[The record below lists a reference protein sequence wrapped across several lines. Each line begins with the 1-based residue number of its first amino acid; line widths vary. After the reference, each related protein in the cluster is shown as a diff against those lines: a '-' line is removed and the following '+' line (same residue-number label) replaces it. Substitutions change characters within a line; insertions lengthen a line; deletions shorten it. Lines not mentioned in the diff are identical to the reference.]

1 MRSLAFALLF
11 ALPLAGLAADGGPE
25 GAIKA
30 LYLADQPFISGAG
43 HGVIDSAKARAKFLS
58 QTALRALAADEK
70 AAARRGEPPTIEGDP
85 FIDAQEADFSDL
97 QIVKRSA
104 DAMSAVVEADFARP
118 NAKTREKIDYALVF
132 ERGAWR
138 IDDMTWIRAGQ
149 PPETLRK
156 LLAAK

>member
-1 MRSLAFALLF
+1 MPPKQESWTVVCVAFGRSLFLTHLLRRH
-11 ALPLAGLAADGGPE
+11 AARDAQAVPPQ
-25 GAIKA
+25 A
-30 LYLADQPFISGAG
+30 
-43 HGVIDSAKARAKFLS
+43 
-58 QTALRALAADEK
+58 ALRALAADEK